1 MRTTSI
7 MVASLALAAGI
18 VSAQAQQGPGSGMAP
33 GTYSASKIG
42 QSAESANQKIDSA
55 GPKVKA
61 NEKAYNS
68 ALKNLPDKQFDPWH
82 GVR

>member
-42 QSAESANQKIDSA
+42 QSAESASQKLIPRA
-55 GPKVKA
+55 
-61 NEKAYNS
+61 
-68 ALKNLPDKQFDPWH
+68 Q
-82 GVR
+82 R